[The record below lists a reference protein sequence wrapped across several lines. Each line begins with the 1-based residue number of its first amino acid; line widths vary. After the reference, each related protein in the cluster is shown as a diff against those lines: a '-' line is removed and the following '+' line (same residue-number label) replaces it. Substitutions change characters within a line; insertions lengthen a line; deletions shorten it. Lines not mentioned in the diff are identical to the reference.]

1 MRFSSGYGEKPIRVI
16 FTSLF
21 VMLGCGFLYL
31 FGGISTPAGILK
43 IDSWDKLIQFPQI
56 INDFLN
62 CIYFSVV
69 SFTTLG
75 YGDYHPV
82 GWSRV
87 VGASEGFIG
96 AFFMAMFVLTVGRK
110 MNR

>member
-1 MRFSSGYGEKPIRVI
+1 MI

-21 VMLGCGFLYL
+21 VILGCAFLYL
-31 FGGISTPAGILK
+31 FGGVNTPAGVLK
-43 IDSWDKLIQFPQI
+43 IESVDELSQFPNVI
-56 INDFLN
+56 HDLLN

>member
-1 MRFSSGYGEKPIRVI
+1 
-16 FTSLF
+16 
-21 VMLGCGFLYL
+21 
-31 FGGISTPAGILK
+31 
-43 IDSWDKLIQFPQI
+43 
-56 INDFLN
+56 
-62 CIYFSVV
+62 V

-75 YGDYHPV
+75 YGDYHPS